1 MSQQKYNKVS
11 VIGGAG
17 HIGLPLSCFMQ
28 NNGFEVVVI
37 DNNLKSLNLLKQ
49 NILTFYEKDLEINL
63 KHALG
68 DGLVLTNDLEKISET
83 EIVIVTIGTSSNKEH
98 LELFKNL
105 MNDVLEKISKE
116 SLLILRSTITL
127 EDIELIQSNNNF
139 INKNIKL
146 AYCPERIA
154 EGEAFNE
161 LKKLPQIVGTEIEE
175 VYKVTKDIFKN
186 LKIETIS
193 TTINNAI
200 FTKLFTNSYRHA
212 NFSLANEFYNIAV
225 ENNIDFER
233 IRELATID
241 YPRLKNFPFT
251 GYVGGP
257 CLPKDLETF
266 IKSYNVEDS
275 LLNHLEDVNDKFLN
289 NIVQRCNKIFDEKKL
304 ILLGLSF
311 KVDSDDI
318 RGSGS
323 IELYRKLKKEG
334 FEIFPVDPLVN
345 QEEIDFELF
354 EFSQASKK
362 TNNILIAVDHKNFK
376 EFDLKDKKVFYVE
389 I

>member
-1 MSQQKYNKVS
+1 MSKQKYNKVS

-37 DNNLKSLNLLKQ
+37 DNNIKSLNLLKQ

-63 KHALG
+63 KQALG

-83 EIVIVTIGTSSNKEH
+83 EIVIVTIGTSSNKKH

-105 MNDVLEKISKE
+105 MNDVLEKISKD

-175 VYKVTKDIFKN
+175 VYEVTKDIFKN
-186 LKIETIS
+186 LKIKTIS
-193 TTINNAI
+193 TTINDAI

-275 LLNHLEDVNDKFLN
+275 LLNHLEEVNDKFLN

-376 EFDLKDKKVFYVE
+376 EFDLKGKKVFYVE

>member
-1 MSQQKYNKVS
+1 MSKQKYNKVS

-63 KHALG
+63 KQALG

-83 EIVIVTIGTSSNKEH
+83 EIVIVTIGTSSNKKH

-175 VYKVTKDIFKN
+175 VYEVTKDIFKN
-186 LKIETIS
+186 LKIKTIS
-193 TTINNAI
+193 TTINDAI

-275 LLNHLEDVNDKFLN
+275 LLNHLEEVNDKFLN

-323 IELYRKLKKEG
+323 IELYRKLKKED

>member
-1 MSQQKYNKVS
+1 MSKQKYNKVS

-17 HIGLPLSCFMQ
+17 HIGLPFSCFMQ

-37 DNNLKSLNLLKQ
+37 DNNIKSLNLLKQ

-63 KHALG
+63 KQALG

-105 MNDVLEKISKE
+105 MNDVLEKISKD

-175 VYKVTKDIFKN
+175 VYEVTKDIFKN
-186 LKIETIS
+186 LKIKTIS
-193 TTINNAI
+193 TTINDAI

-212 NFSLANEFYNIAV
+212 NFLLQTNFI
-225 ENNIDFER
+225 I
-233 IRELATID
+233 LQLKTI
-241 YPRLKNFPFT
+241 
-251 GYVGGP
+251 
-257 CLPKDLETF
+257 
-266 IKSYNVEDS
+266 
-275 LLNHLEDVNDKFLN
+275 
-289 NIVQRCNKIFDEKKL
+289 L
-304 ILLGLSF
+304 IL
-311 KVDSDDI
+311 
-318 RGSGS
+318 
-323 IELYRKLKKEG
+323 KE
-334 FEIFPVDPLVN
+334 
-345 QEEIDFELF
+345 
-354 EFSQASKK
+354 
-362 TNNILIAVDHKNFK
+362 
-376 EFDLKDKKVFYVE
+376 
-389 I
+389 

>member
-1 MSQQKYNKVS
+1 MDTQKYNKVS
-11 VIGGAG
+11 VVGGAG

-37 DNNLKSLNLLKQ
+37 DNNIKSLNLLKQ

-63 KHALG
+63 KQALG
-68 DGLVLTNDLEKISET
+68 DGLVLTNELEKISET

-105 MNDVLEKISKE
+105 MKDVLEKISNE

-127 EDIELIQSNNNF
+127 EDIELIQSNDNF
-139 INKNIKL
+139 INKNIRL

-161 LKKLPQIVGTEIEE
+161 LKKLPQIVGTEIKE
-175 VYKVTKDIFKN
+175 VYEVTKEIFKN
-186 LKIETIS
+186 LKIKTIN
-193 TTINNAI
+193 TTINEAI
-200 FTKLFTNSYRHA
+200 FIKLFTNSYRHA
-212 NFSLANEFYNIAV
+212 NFSLANEFYNIAL

-233 IRELATID
+233 IRKLATID
-241 YPRLKNFPFT
+241 YPRLENFPFT

-275 LLNHLEDVNDKFLN
+275 LLNHLEEVNDKFLN
-289 NIVQRCNKIFDEKKL
+289 NIVQRCYKIFDEKKL
-304 ILLGLSF
+304 IHLGLSF